1 MKEFLILAF
10 RSARAGRLPLRQ
22 VRIADAGRDGVDVYG
37 SGDDCSASIGTG
49 AIEQS
54 FRFVNSIQ

>member
-1 MKEFLILAF
+1 MKEFLLVF
-10 RSARAGRLPLRQ
+10 RSVWAGRLPLRQ

-37 SGDDCSASIGTG
+37 SGDDYSASIGTG
-49 AIEQS
+49 ASEQS

>member
-1 MKEFLILAF
+1 MEEFLLAF
-10 RSARAGRLPLRQ
+10 RSAWAEQLPLRQ

-37 SGDDCSASIGTG
+37 SGDDCSASIDAG

-54 FRFVNSIQ
+54 FHLVNSI